1 MHLHAFWLFQEV
13 IKIQQEKMIFF
24 LKTSNLFIHQCQKSA
39 HNVPHSSKRLVHGKI
54 SVCGTVE
61 MAFLGYLTNLEQGKK
76 DVKLKK
82 KSIFLVYPYLQNN
95 FLRRC
100 TWAGASKR
108 KSLSYLRD
116 VYCDFLKVFCYIN
129 WGMNAKQS
137 N

>member
-54 SVCGTVE
+54 SACGTVE

-82 KSIFLVYPYLQNN
+82 KAF
-95 FLRRC
+95 F
-100 TWAGASKR
+100 
-108 KSLSYLRD
+108 SLSLP
-116 VYCDFLKVFCYIN
+116 
-129 WGMNAKQS
+129 AE
-137 N
+137 